1 MVFRKGSFAD
11 KLSRKLFEGV
21 KGKVVDEVKKQGED
35 FAVDLARK
43 GTRSVY
49 SALSRKMN
57 S

>member
-11 KLSRKLFEGV
+11 KLSRKLFTGV
-21 KGKVVDEVKKQGED
+21 RDKVVDEVKKQGEE
-35 FAVDLARK
+35 FAADLARK
-43 GTRSVY
+43 GTRTLY

>member
-11 KLSRKLFEGV
+11 KLTRKLYERV
-21 KGKVVDEVKKQGED
+21 KGKVIDDIKKQGED
-35 FAVDLARK
+35 FAADLARK

>member
-11 KLSRKLFEGV
+11 KLSRRLFSGV
-21 KGKVVDEVKKQGED
+21 KDKVIDDLKKQGED
-35 FAVDLARK
+35 FAADLARK